1 MDRDSVE
8 SLTRPTP
15 QARWMRA
22 HAVACLAV
30 SHKICPSL
38 VGSISNAFLFLWPAH
53 PLPLLLSPL
62 PPFSSTF
69 RHCRHPHLTPSPTC
83 SAFSRLILCSRYLLC
98 VCLQHAQG
106 VYITFRFTCE
116 LLPCAE
122 HISDFLFVY
131 LFVHLGR

>member
-62 PPFSSTF
+62 PPFSLTF
-69 RHCRHPHLTPSPTC
+69 RQCRHSTSPHPQLVRRFLVSFYVLDIFCVYVYSMPREYILHFDSRVNCYRVQNIFQIFCLFIC
-83 SAFSRLILCSRYLLC
+83 S
-98 VCLQHAQG
+98 
-106 VYITFRFTCE
+106 FT
-116 LLPCAE
+116 
-122 HISDFLFVY
+122 
-131 LFVHLGR
+131 